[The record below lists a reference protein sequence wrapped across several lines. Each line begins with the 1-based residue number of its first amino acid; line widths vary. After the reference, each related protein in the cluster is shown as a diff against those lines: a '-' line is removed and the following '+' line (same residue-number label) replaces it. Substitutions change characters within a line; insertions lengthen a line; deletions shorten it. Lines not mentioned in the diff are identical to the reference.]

1 MNMESLETFVILAE
15 NSNFTKTAE
24 QQYLVQSTISK
35 RISELEKYIGKE
47 LFIRDNKNVKLT
59 KSGEAFLPYAKRILM
74 LKKDSIVKAR
84 EVDMYQD
91 RLALGLPDSIYRG
104 WISPILKKYYTSF
117 SDIAIKLKVN
127 HSEEI
132 IKLLSDGI
140 LDVGF
145 VYTPSKSSKFEIMDC
160 FEDEIIFVGSPK
172 CEARLEAEISYSEL
186 LHLPILYVDLGEEFF
201 SWLSKLFGDSP
212 LLKFSVDE
220 NYYVTDF
227 VKEGLGYA
235 FINKSSVKEELSKGE
250 LIQVKIKD
258 SNLPSRQIYMIIN
271 KHRRAS
277 EAIRYWLEMIELQI
291 HQVKHKKEPMNSLK
305 F

>member
-1 MNMESLETFVILAE
+1 MNIESLETFVILAE
-15 NSNFTKTAE
+15 NGNFTKTAE

-59 KSGEAFLPYAKRILM
+59 KSGEAFLPYAKRMLM

-84 EVDMYQD
+84 AADMYED

-104 WISPILKKYYTSF
+104 WISPILKKYYSRF
-117 SDIAIKLKVN
+117 DNIAIKLKVN

-145 VYTPSKSSKFEIMDC
+145 VYTRSKSSKFEIIDC
-160 FEDEIIFVGSPK
+160 FEEEIILVRSPK
-172 CEARLEAEISYSEL
+172 HEARLETEISYSEL
-186 LHLPILYVDLGEEFF
+186 LHLPMLYVDLGEEFF
-201 SWLSKLFGDSP
+201 AWLSKLFGDRP

-220 NYYVTDF
+220 NYYVIEF

-235 FINKSSVKEELSKGE
+235 FINKSTVKEELSTGE
-250 LIQVKIKD
+250 LVQVKIKD

-271 KHRRAS
+271 KHRSDS
-277 EAIRYWLEMIELQI
+277 EAVRHWLEMIELHFLQNEA
-291 HQVKHKKEPMNSLK
+291 HVEH
-305 F
+305 